1 MKKFKDY
8 MSEDLNLAAAEPTSE
23 ASAQAKQLGL
33 TYVGFGR
40 YEDPTT
46 QQVTYIVQNG
56 RLVPFSK
63 AVRTNS
69 YQQQSGNDFAGL
81 TKVLAPQVQQI
92 QAFLTASYP
101 AEKYDDPELD
111 AIKYY
116 TGIGAAEINSRLYSL
131 PTGILANQIEPTGPG
146 DNIPQFIAGL
156 DSALN
161 RGKTKDNIL
170 TYAILSQAFTPDMI
184 KSGSTV
190 VFKGYRSTTI
200 DLSYLTSYPQ
210 NSTILQILIPKGSK
224 GMYVDDYSSSPGES
238 EFLLPRGSQVTI
250 TAGPSKLKGTM
261 DNTMVEVLYYDAQLV
276 S

>member
-46 QQVTYIVQNG
+46 QQVTYIVQND